1 MTDINVEDLCRDIQ
15 MKLPDVL
22 WMLDYTG
29 RYRAG
34 RFNEDFARLEDGRTY
49 LFGVVEVP
57 LNYTDEASFT
67 WGVWAQVSPEDHDRY
82 LNAFQTAEAEGL
94 EIEGLLA
101 NDIPG
106 YEGSEGLPVL
116 LTTHADRRPSVT
128 VLRGDLAE
136 DQREG
141 LSLEDHVELDRI
153 LFGDDEDEDEEEGPD
168 ATDR

>member
-67 WGVWAQVSPEDHDRY
+67 WGVWAQVSPEDHDRC

-116 LTTHADRRPSVT
+116 LTMHADRRPSVT
-128 VLRGDLAE
+128 VLKGDLAE

-153 LFGDDEDEDEEEGPD
+153 LFGDDEDEDEEEVPD

>member
-82 LNAFQTAEAEGL
+82 LNASRRRTRKALKSKAPRQRHPGL
-94 EIEGLLA
+94 RS
-101 NDIPG
+101 
-106 YEGSEGLPVL
+106 SEGTPVR

-128 VLRGDLAE
+128 V
-136 DQREG
+136 
-141 LSLEDHVELDRI
+141 
-153 LFGDDEDEDEEEGPD
+153 
-168 ATDR
+168 